1 MSKIPRVA
9 LLIESSR
16 GYGRGLLR
24 GITSYVGKYG
34 PWSIYHH
41 ERALGD
47 PVPAWMSRWQGDG
60 IIARIANPRLAE
72 MIANSGLPAVEL
84 RDLYPIP
91 GVPVVESESRAV
103 VRLAVDHLL
112 ERGFKNLAYCGLP
125 GADYS
130 ERRRKFF
137 VEFVSEAD
145 CTPHLYAG
153 RPQRRTANISTIE
166 ASGLLDEDA
175 VAKWLKSLPKPVG
188 VMAANDVRAQ
198 QVINAC
204 TEHGIA
210 VPGEVA
216 VIGVNNDELLCE
228 MCHPKLS
235 SVESNAKKIG
245 YEAARLL
252 DRLMSGRKLPK
263 QRILIQPT
271 GVVARESTN
280 VMAMTDSDVAAALQY
295 IREHACDGISVNNVL
310 DHINLSLSTLHRR
323 FAKTVGRTPREE
335 IIRVQLDR
343 VKELLRQTDFPLIKI
358 AQKSGFNH
366 VESMCHLF
374 KKTTDMTPGQ
384 FRKQSRAS

>member
-24 GITSYVGKYG
+24 GIAGYIGRYG

-60 IIARIANPRLAE
+60 IIARIANPHLAE
-72 MIANSGLPAVEL
+72 MIANRGLPTVEL

-91 GVPVVESESRAV
+91 NVPVVESESRAV

-112 ERGFKNLAYCGLP
+112 ERGFEHLAYCGLP

-130 ERRRKFF
+130 ERRRKYF
-137 VEFVSEAD
+137 VDFVSEAGYE
-145 CTPHLYAG
+145 PLLYSG
-153 RPQRRTANISTIE
+153 RAQRRTANISTIE
-166 ASGLLDEDA
+166 ATGLLDEDA

-188 VMAANDVRAQ
+188 LLAANDVRAQ

-204 TEHGIA
+204 TEHGVA
-210 VPGEVA
+210 VPQDVA
-216 VIGVNNDELLCE
+216 VIGVNNDELVCD
-228 MCHPKLS
+228 MCHPKLT
-235 SVESNAKKIG
+235 SVEPDTKKIG

-252 DRLMSGRKLPK
+252 DRLMKGRKPLQ

-271 GVVARESTN
+271 GVVSRESTN
-280 VMAMTDSDVAAALQY
+280 VMAMADRDVAAALQY
-295 IREHACDGISVNNVL
+295 IREHACDGISVHNVL
-310 DHINLSLSTLHRR
+310 EHISLSLSTLHRR
-323 FAKTVGRTPREE
+323 F
-335 IIRVQLDR
+335 
-343 VKELLRQTDFPLIKI
+343 
-358 AQKSGFNH
+358 
-366 VESMCHLF
+366 
-374 KKTTDMTPGQ
+374 
-384 FRKQSRAS
+384 